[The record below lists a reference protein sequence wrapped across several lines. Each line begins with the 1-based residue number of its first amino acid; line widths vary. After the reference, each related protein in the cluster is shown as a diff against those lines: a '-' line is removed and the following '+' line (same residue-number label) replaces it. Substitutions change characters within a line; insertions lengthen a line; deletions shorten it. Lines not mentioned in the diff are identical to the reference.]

1 MYHVLCD
8 ICFVLF
14 VLSHES
20 YVMSHVPCVVQA
32 EEQGDVQLPMATRP
46 HYASILNEDWDPLD
60 YVGRSGQVILQG
72 RMETYE
78 WSSSK
83 ILKTLFLLSC

>member
-1 MYHVLCD
+1 
-8 ICFVLF
+8 
-14 VLSHES
+14 
-20 YVMSHVPCVVQA
+20 MSHVRCVVQA

-83 ILKTLFLLSC
+83 ILKILFLLSC